1 MDLTFKGFSKL
12 SREERFDLLKKMGLL
27 DKSDIQLLKK
37 SNFLDQDLA
46 EDFIENSLGYFPM
59 PYGVV
64 THLNV
69 NGTERLVPM
78 AVEETSIVAAASKT
92 SKWIKQSNGFVK
104 TKRISELGLGQIQIS
119 SLENNRP
126 EQIKDLLEEVKDTW
140 VKSCNDSV
148 SKSLFERGGGVKDFK
163 VRFIERPDKKTM
175 AVLHVYVDTC
185 EAMGANVINQVCEF
199 LKPEVET
206 HFNETVN
213 MCILSNLADSNLTEV
228 SIELDVKEELGK
240 RIEEASL
247 FAELDPYRASTNNK
261 GIMNAIDSVL
271 IATGNDWRAVEAGVH
286 AFVGADKTYTS
297 LSKWRYESSNV
308 PSSSDEKKGRL
319 KGSMTLPI
327 SIGTVGGVTSLHPF
341 SKLSM
346 RFLKAEGVSELSGVI
361 AAVGLVQNLGA
372 LRALTTVGII
382 EGHMR
387 LHIKNLTLGAGAK
400 ENEAP
405 ALQKKLEHTLKI
417 SKRITLS
424 QAIEALGEIRQK
436 IYSGANELQ
445 PKSSAKNES

>member
-12 SREERFDLLKKMGLL
+12 SREERFELLNKMGLIN
-27 DKSDIQLLKK
+27 KSDIQLLKK
-37 SNFLDQDLA
+37 SNFMEQDLA

-92 SKWIKQSNGFVK
+92 SKWIKQSKGFIK
-104 TKRISELGLGQIQIS
+104 TKRVSDLGIGQIQIAK
-119 SLENNRP
+119 LENNDP
-126 EQIKDLLEEVKDTW
+126 EQIKSLLEKVKEKW
-140 VKSCNDSV
+140 LRSCNESV
-148 SKSLFERGGGVKDFK
+148 SKSLHERGGGVKDFK
-163 VRFIERPDKKTM
+163 VRFIERPDKSIM
-175 AVLHVYVDTC
+175 SILHVYVDTC

-199 LKPEVET
+199 LKPEVESY
-206 HFNETVN
+206 FNETVN

-228 SIELDVKEELGK
+228 SIELDVDEELGK

-247 FAELDPYRASTNNK
+247 FAELDSYRASTNNK

-286 AFVGADKTYTS
+286 AFVGANKTYTS
-297 LSKWRYESSNV
+297 LSKWRYESFNSLV
-308 PSSSDEKKGRL
+308 SEDKKKGRL

-327 SIGTVGGVTSLHPF
+327 SIGIVGGVTSLHPF

-346 RFLKAEGVSELSGVI
+346 RFLKAESVSELSGVI

-400 ENEAP
+400 EEEAP
-405 ALQKKLEHTLKI
+405 VLQKKLEHILKI

-424 QAIEALGEIRQK
+424 QAVEALGEIRQK
-436 IYSGANELQ
+436 IYSGAGELHSK
-445 PKSSAKNES
+445 PSTKNES